1 MGETTSHKNRST
13 YLFKGNVLVSQHS
26 VMTAFSKI
34 KADLSGVFKLLDRE
48 AKEEGGLGWGEEKK
62 IIMKCRGEAE
72 KSWRELKKQETRQRK
87 GEKKS

>member
-48 AKEEGGLGWGEEKK
+48 AEEEEGVGVGGK
-62 IIMKCRGEAE
+62 RR
-72 KSWRELKKQETRQRK
+72 KS
-87 GEKKS
+87 